1 MIPSIQDCCW
11 KAWVR
16 GAEHHNQPIIHSSSS
31 SLITPNKLI
40 SNQIHKIIDSYDPDL
55 INEIIPQ
62 QKQQEDGKLDQEL
75 LDKEIVKPF
84 LPDEKVFFF
93 KKILCDDFD
102 ELICWLVE
110 VENDMT
116 LFDKN
121 LTF

>member
-1 MIPSIQDCCW
+1 
-11 KAWVR
+11 VR

-84 LPDEKVFFF
+84 LPDEKVFFQNF
-93 KKILCDDFD
+93 
-102 ELICWLVE
+102 V
-110 VENDMT
+110 
-116 LFDKN
+116 
-121 LTF
+121 